1 MQCIF
6 MSSCHA
12 LYFSAV
18 MQGIPHLRNPTA
30 QDDRHMALR
39 SGPVYVVVHGVP
51 EHCKHVLE
59 NVAKTV
65 HGYEYV
71 RMYRLCDTYLAIYV
85 FARKIGEVP
94 C

>member
-1 MQCIF
+1 
-6 MSSCHA
+6 
-12 LYFSAV
+12 

-51 EHCKHVLE
+51 EHFKHVLE

-85 FARKIGEVP
+85 FARNIGEIP